1 MFDGYKRE
9 LTDEKSLASS
19 SSTKDHVMS
28 TTLSSSQAGAAPM
41 TRRAAAT
48 LIVLCGAIFL
58 EGIDVAMLNI
68 ALPAIR
74 ADLGLT
80 TTTLSGVVSAYVLGY
95 AGFMLLGGRAADI
108 FGKRRVF
115 LSALAVFIAFS
126 GLGGLATE
134 GWMLLLARFVTGA
147 SSAFM
152 TPAGLAL
159 VATNFPEG
167 PQRNRALTIYAST
180 ASAGFSL
187 GLVLGG
193 LLAAIDWRWV
203 FFAPVIMAL
212 LILAAAIRLIADKQP
227 GTTRERFDIPG
238 AVVLTAAMLL
248 AVHGVTRLEHLDQGW
263 AWTLGM
269 FGLSA
274 ALWLAFLL
282 IERLS
287 GAPLIRFGIFR
298 SGSLVR
304 SNLAALLFAGSFFG
318 FQFIATLYLQELL
331 GWTPMQT
338 SMAMLVIGI
347 DAVVAPI
354 LTPRLVNR
362 FGNDRVIFAGLLL
375 AAASYA
381 LLLPMGLDWTYAAIF
396 PSMLLLGLAFSIAYS
411 PLTIAATDGVHEDEQ
426 GLAGGLLNTAFQFG
440 AALGL
445 SGASAIGAYVLG
457 EATSS
462 EARLVSLQTALIV
475 PVAAAVAG
483 ALIAATGIRRCRDLS
498 CDQAMPS

>member
-1 MFDGYKRE
+1 
-9 LTDEKSLASS
+9 
-19 SSTKDHVMS
+19 MS
-28 TTLSSSQAGAAPM
+28 TTLSSSEAGAAPM
-41 TRRAAAT
+41 TPRAAAT

-74 ADLGLT
+74 ADLNLT

-115 LSALAVFIAFS
+115 LCALAVFIAFS

-147 SSAFM
+147 ASAFM

-167 PQRNRALTIYAST
+167 PQRNRAVTIYAST

-203 FFAPVIMAL
+203 FFAPVILAL
-212 LILAAAIRLIADKQP
+212 LIFVAAIRLIADRP
-227 GTTRERFDIPG
+227 SRATRERFDIPG
-238 AVVLTAAMLL
+238 AVTLTAAMLL
-248 AVHGVTRLEHLDQGW
+248 AVHGVTRLEHPDQNL
-263 AWTLGM
+263 AWTLGI
-269 FGLSA
+269 FGVSA
-274 ALWLAFLL
+274 ALWLAFFL

-287 GAPLIRFGIFR
+287 AAPLVRFSIFR

-304 SNLAALLFAGSFFG
+304 SNLGALLFAGSFFG

-331 GWTPMQT
+331 GWTPIET
-338 SMAMLVIGI
+338 SIAMLVIGI

-354 LTPRLVNR
+354 LTPRLVDR
-362 FGNDRVIFAGLLL
+362 FGNDRVIFAGFVL
-375 AAASYA
+375 AAISYA
-381 LLLPMGLDWTYAAIF
+381 LLLGMELDWTYAAIF

-411 PLTIAATDGVHEDEQ
+411 PLTIAATDGIHEDEQ
-426 GLAGGLLNTAFQFG
+426 GLAGGLVNTAFQFG

-457 EATSS
+457 EATSA
-462 EARLVSLQTALIV
+462 EARLLALQTALIV

-483 ALIAATGIRRCRDLS
+483 ALITAMGIRRCRDLS
-498 CDQAMPS
+498 CDQVMPS

>member
-1 MFDGYKRE
+1 
-9 LTDEKSLASS
+9 
-19 SSTKDHVMS
+19 MS
-28 TTLSSSQAGAAPM
+28 TTLSSSEAGAAPM
-41 TRRAAAT
+41 TPRAAAT

-74 ADLGLT
+74 ADLNLT

-147 SSAFM
+147 ASAFM

-167 PQRNRALTIYAST
+167 PQRNRAVTIYAST

-203 FFAPVIMAL
+203 FFAPVILAL
-212 LILAAAIRLIADKQP
+212 LIFAAAIRLIADKQSR
-227 GTTRERFDIPG
+227 TTRERFDIPG
-238 AVVLTAAMLL
+238 AVTLTAAMLL
-248 AVHGVTRLEHLDQGW
+248 AVHGVTRLEHPDQNL
-263 AWTLGM
+263 AWTLGI
-269 FGLSA
+269 FGVSA
-274 ALWLAFLL
+274 ALWLAFFL

-287 GAPLIRFGIFR
+287 AAPLVRFGIFR

-304 SNLAALLFAGSFFG
+304 SNLGALLFAGSFFG

-331 GWTPMQT
+331 GWTPIET
-338 SMAMLVIGI
+338 SIAMLVIGI

-354 LTPRLVNR
+354 LTPRLVDR
-362 FGNDRVIFAGLLL
+362 FGNDRVIFAGFVL
-375 AAASYA
+375 AAISYA
-381 LLLPMGLDWTYAAIF
+381 LLLGIELDWTYAAIF

-411 PLTIAATDGVHEDEQ
+411 PLTIAATDGIHEDEQ
-426 GLAGGLLNTAFQFG
+426 GLAGGLVNTAFQFG

-457 EATSS
+457 EATSA

-483 ALIAATGIRRCRDLS
+483 ALITAMGIRRCRDLPR
-498 CDQAMPS
+498 DQVMPS

>member
-1 MFDGYKRE
+1 
-9 LTDEKSLASS
+9 
-19 SSTKDHVMS
+19 MS
-28 TTLSSSQAGAAPM
+28 TTLSSSEADAAPM
-41 TRRAAAT
+41 TPRAAAT

-74 ADLGLT
+74 ADLNLT

-115 LSALAVFIAFS
+115 LSALVVFIAFS

-147 SSAFM
+147 ASAFM

-167 PQRNRALTIYAST
+167 PQRNRAVTIYAST

-203 FFAPVIMAL
+203 FFAPVILAL
-212 LILAAAIRLIADKQP
+212 LIFVAAIRLIADRQSR
-227 GTTRERFDIPG
+227 TTRERFDIPG
-238 AVVLTAAMLL
+238 AVALTAAMLL
-248 AVHGVTRLEHLDQGW
+248 AVHGVTRLEHPDQNL
-263 AWTLGM
+263 AWTLAI
-269 FGLSA
+269 FGVSA
-274 ALWLAFLL
+274 ALWLAFFL

-287 GAPLIRFGIFR
+287 AAPLVRFGIFR

-304 SNLAALLFAGSFFG
+304 SNLGALLFAGSFFG

-331 GWTPMQT
+331 GWTPIKT
-338 SMAMLVIGI
+338 SIAMLVIGI
-347 DAVVAPI
+347 DAVVAPM
-354 LTPRLVNR
+354 LTPRLVDR
-362 FGNDRVIFAGLLL
+362 FGNDRVIFAGFVL
-375 AAASYA
+375 AAISYA
-381 LLLPMGLDWTYAAIF
+381 LLLGMELDWTYAAIF

-411 PLTIAATDGVHEDEQ
+411 PLTIAATDGIHEDEQ
-426 GLAGGLLNTAFQFG
+426 GLAGGLVNTAFQFG

-445 SGASAIGAYVLG
+445 SGSSAIGAYVLG
-457 EATSS
+457 EATSA
-462 EARLVSLQTALIV
+462 EARLASLQMALIV

-483 ALIAATGIRRCRDLS
+483 ALITAIGIRRCRDLA
-498 CDQAMPS
+498 CDQVMSS